1 MYFNIVSY
9 SKKNEYYIEIN
20 VESIKNIN
28 NTYSILHNLVKMST
42 NDESI
47 QKPNT
52 TQLKETFRVINE
64 FAYSCE
70 ELIVPSNGISRDE
83 FVKRYHSSYR
93 PIMTLIRDDDLTA
106 TYSNP
111 HCLDLPI
118 RHIKVYDDKSF
129 LIYDIDCEL

>member
-9 SKKNEYYIEIN
+9 SKKVEYYIEIK
-20 VESIKNIN
+20 VKSIKNIN

-64 FAYSCE
+64 FA
-70 ELIVPSNGISRDE
+70 
-83 FVKRYHSSYR
+83 
-93 PIMTLIRDDDLTA
+93 
-106 TYSNP
+106 
-111 HCLDLPI
+111 
-118 RHIKVYDDKSF
+118 
-129 LIYDIDCEL
+129 